1 MPELHARLLED
12 VLALGSPYPLVL
24 TGGYAVQA
32 HQLVDR
38 PSQDLDVAT
47 QNPAPMADIAHY
59 LVDGLTR
66 LGWRAETIE
75 VSPLSARF
83 LVTDPD
89 SGQECEVDILKE
101 VFWHPT
107 VPTSYGPVLSEQD
120 VIGTKVRAIAER
132 GAARDLID
140 VYAASHR
147 WTTADLEEFG
157 RRHAAPTPSSA
168 PPNSRPAWSAPTGST
183 TPSSPRT
190 DSTNKPSP
198 TCAPGP
204 AHGPMP
210 WRAGPR
216 PRTHTRRSTAEQDPY
231 RKIRTTV
238 STRTST
244 RTEFPAR
251 IASPKAP
258 VQQPRSFRPAMPRP
272 L

>member
-59 LVDGLTR
+59 LVERLTR

-157 RRHAAPTPSSA
+157 RRHA
-168 PPNSRPAWSAPTGST
+168 RPDTLFGPAELQARLVGADWIDDTEFAAYGLDEQTIADLRTWARAWSDAMARRAAAENAYEKEYGEAGSVQ
-183 TPSSPRT
+183 
-190 DSTNKPSP
+190 
-198 TCAPGP
+198 
-204 AHGPMP
+204 
-210 WRAGPR
+210 
-216 PRTHTRRSTAEQDPY
+216 EDPY
-231 RKIRTTV
+231 D
-238 STRTST
+238 
-244 RTEFPAR
+244 
-251 IASPKAP
+251 
-258 VQQPRSFRPAMPRP
+258 SFDPDEYES
-272 L
+272 